1 MVKIKGKVK
10 MPMSN
15 VIRVVKNCNYTT
27 LSNYHFKDKRHSWK
41 AKGRLSTML
50 SLPDNWNYTIEGL
63 AGLSDDGVKATNSGL
78 AEHAAAPLSPPPVD
92 YLPAALLLTF
102 HKSYI
107 PSLQNALCRP
117 GAAF

>member
-1 MVKIKGKVK
+1 MPCFPPFVRFGVTVK
-10 MPMSN
+10 MPCFPPF
-15 VIRVVKNCNYTT
+15 VR
-27 LSNYHFKDKRHSWK
+27 F
-41 AKGRLSTML
+41 
-50 SLPDNWNYTIEGL
+50 
-63 AGLSDDGVKATNSGL
+63 GVTVAF
-78 AEHAAAPLSPPPVD
+78 APEHAAAPLSTPPVD